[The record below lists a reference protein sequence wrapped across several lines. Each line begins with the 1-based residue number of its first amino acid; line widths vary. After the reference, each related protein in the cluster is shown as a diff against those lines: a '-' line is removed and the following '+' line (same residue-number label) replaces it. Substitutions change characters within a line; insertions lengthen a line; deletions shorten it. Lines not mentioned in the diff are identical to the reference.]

1 MSITEAKV
9 PVPELKPGM
18 YVSRLDK
25 PWLDTPYKVQG
36 FLLKEQKDIDRLQ
49 KYCEFVYIDNEKS
62 TKAFEPN
69 STSSKQLLTDEE
81 QKILLINAKPRQY
94 SEKSTLKDELKV
106 AHVEHEALGNTI
118 KAIIENTAKSN
129 RLDLTTIQKAV
140 TPIVDS
146 VVRNPDAF
154 VWLTMMKRRDSYA
167 YNHSI
172 SSAIWAAAFGRKLGL
187 PIKDIK
193 SAAMGGLLFDI
204 GKVKLPEYLISN
216 PNSYDP
222 IEFKLVKKHV
232 EYGIDIVRKIDGIN
246 DEIVQMVATHHERH
260 DGSGYPNGLDGN
272 NIPLFGKMA
281 GIIDC
286 YDAIISDRP
295 HAKAMSP
302 HDAVK
307 KLYDLSGSAYQPEL
321 IEQFIQIVGIYPV
334 STMVI
339 LSDRRIGV
347 VVALHKVSRLRP
359 KIMLI
364 LDKNKKLY
372 DKYEIINLAEVTV
385 DGEGQPLNIVKTT
398 NASKYGLDPSQFYL
412 LEKA

>member
-62 TKAFEPN
+62 TEAFEPN
-69 STSSKQLLTDEE
+69 STFSKQLLTDEE
-81 QKILLINAKPRQY
+81 QKALLINAKPRQY
-94 SEKSTLKDELKV
+94 AEKSTLKDELKV
-106 AHVEHEALGNTI
+106 AHVEHEALSNTI
-118 KAIIENTAKSN
+118 KELIENTAKSN
-129 RLDLTTIQKAV
+129 RLDLKTIQKAV

-154 VWLTMMKRRDSYA
+154 VWLTMMKKRDSYA

-172 SSAIWAAAFGRKLGL
+172 SSAIWAAALGRKLGL

-204 GKVKLPEYLISN
+204 GKVKLPENLINN
-216 PNSYDP
+216 PNSYGP

-246 DEIVQMVATHHERH
+246 DAIVQMVATHHERH

-286 YDAIISDRP
+286 FDAIISDRP

-334 STMVI
+334 STMVE

-347 VVALHKVSRLRP
+347 VVALHKVRRLRP

-364 LDKNKKLY
+364 LDKNRKLY
-372 DKYEIINLAEVTV
+372 DKYKIINLAEITI
-385 DGEGQPLNIVKTT
+385 DAEGQPLNIVKTT
-398 NASKYGLDPSQFYL
+398 SASKYGLDPSQFYL